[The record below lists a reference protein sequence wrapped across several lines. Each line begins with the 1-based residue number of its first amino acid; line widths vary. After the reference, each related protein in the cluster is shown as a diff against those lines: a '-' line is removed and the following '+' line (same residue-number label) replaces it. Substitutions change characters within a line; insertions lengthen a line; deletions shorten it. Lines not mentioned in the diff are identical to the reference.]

1 MMEPNIPAGY
11 TADSELDKEGPD
23 PVWLQLAAVLVARI
37 ERGDY
42 PPHRPIPSIT
52 HLVQEFGVA
61 RGTIRKTTAF
71 LAERG
76 RVRIVNG
83 KGVYVLPTE

>member
-1 MMEPNIPAGY
+1 MGEASIPSGY
-11 TADSELDKEGPD
+11 GPESELVSGPD

-42 PPHRPIPSIT
+42 QVHSPIPSLT
-52 HLVQEFGVA
+52 QLEQEFGVA
-61 RGTIRKTTAF
+61 RGTIRKTTAL

-76 RVRIVNG
+76 YVRIVNG
-83 KGVYVLPTE
+83 KGVYVRPSE